1 MRKIFSM
8 NRVSIVV
15 LIFILSLNSFGQITM
30 ETNLPKVLPLNS
42 QLTFEVRIKKGA
54 LTNFS
59 KYQMEVSGDIV
70 IESVDSQS
78 GSFAFDANVLKII
91 WVMTPIE
98 PVITIKLKLNSGV
111 IKDKINLVQKYF
123 YIENDSKRQV
133 EMEGITI
140 SVIDSASLQASTVA
154 FYTIN
159 PKMPP
164 SIITTTINVDEIST
178 KRPELLIQQVTQLRK
193 DAKDAK
199 EVGEREK
206 KEAELKIYTANES
219 ITTATAIRSD
229 EERRIALE
237 KANADKKKAE
247 KDLEIA
253 ERVLLLA
260 KSLEENANEIEKI
273 NKSVNPGS
281 FNGQTT
287 SVASG
292 NQAQNSNKLDSK
304 ETSVNIDD
312 LDKVFGPPTGGKK
325 DKSKKDPDSNSETES
340 GIVYKI
346 QLGAFSKKPAKSD
359 FKSVGKIKIIEEDGM
374 YKVLYGS
381 FNIKEDAI
389 KERLAI
395 LTKGFDGFVVTYQ
408 DGSRQK

>member
-1 MRKIFSM
+1 
-8 NRVSIVV
+8 
-15 LIFILSLNSFGQITM
+15 M

-59 KYQMEVSGDIV
+59 KYQMEVSRDIV
-70 IESVDSQS
+70 IESIDCQS
-78 GSFAFDANVLKII
+78 GSFAFDGNVVKII
-91 WVMTPIE
+91 WVMTPLE

-140 SVIDSASLQASTVA
+140 SVKDSASLQASTVA
-154 FYTIN
+154 FYTLN

-178 KRPELLIQQVTQLRK
+178 KRPEILIQQVTQLRK
-193 DAKDAK
+193 DAKDAR

-206 KEAELKIYTANES
+206 KEAELKINTVNES
-219 ITTATAIRSD
+219 ITAATAISSD

-237 KANADKKKAE
+237 KANTDKKKAE

-253 ERVLLLA
+253 ERVLVLA
-260 KSLEENANEIEKI
+260 ESLEKNANEIEKI
-273 NKSVNPGS
+273 NKTVNPGS
-281 FNGQTT
+281 FNGQTS
-287 SVASG
+287 SVAAG
-292 NQAQNSNKLDSK
+292 NQANKSNKSDSK
-304 ETSVNIDD
+304 ETSVNMDD
-312 LDKVFGPPTGGKK
+312 LDKVFGPPSGGKK
-325 DKSKKDPDSNSETES
+325 DKSKKDADSSTETES

-359 FKSVGKIKIIEEDGM
+359 FKAVGIIKIIEEDGM

-381 FNIKEDAI
+381 FKVKEDAI

-395 LTKGFDGFVVTYQ
+395 IAKGFDGFVVTYQ
-408 DGSRQK
+408 GGSRQK